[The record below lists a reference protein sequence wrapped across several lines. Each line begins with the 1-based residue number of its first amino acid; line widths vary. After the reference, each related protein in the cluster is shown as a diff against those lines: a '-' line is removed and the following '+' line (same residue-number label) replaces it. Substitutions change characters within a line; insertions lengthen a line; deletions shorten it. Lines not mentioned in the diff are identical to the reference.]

1 MIIEIEYYKYDTK
14 IIGNN
19 IGYSELNG
27 IIMQAE
33 ELCDTAEDNF
43 VRILCDLI
51 QFEVI
56 ETIDRKII
64 KTYFSGGPKWMKV

>member
-1 MIIEIEYYKYDTK
+1 
-14 IIGNN
+14 
-19 IGYSELNG
+19 
-27 IIMQAE
+27 MQAE
-33 ELCDTAEDNF
+33 ELCDTAEDNL

>member
-1 MIIEIEYYKYDTK
+1 
-14 IIGNN
+14 
-19 IGYSELNG
+19 
-27 IIMQAE
+27 MQAE